1 MRVVLDCRMA
11 SWTGVGRYSTGLTR
25 ALGARSDL
33 EIVQIVARGEA
44 APVSTAEAVPAAE
57 HPFSVAGARE
67 LGRILTAAHPDVT
80 HCLHFPTPWPAHGP
94 LVVTLHD
101 LSPLLVPGLMPSPL
115 RRAVYREMNRR
126 AVRIADAI
134 VCPSTHTARDVES
147 RFGAARAKTRVTL
160 EAADDFAAGP
170 RVALTGDLAR
180 ATASPYV
187 FSMGSIRPHKDLP
200 TLFAAFAQIA
210 GRHPDLRLLLAGAGE
225 RGYIESVLGSA
236 PRDVRDRI
244 AFTGR
249 VSDAE
254 LRTLYAGAAVFAFPS
269 RYEGFGLPPLEA
281 MALGAPVVV
290 SDAASLPEVVGEAA
304 QVVEPGDVAGFASA
318 IERVLTDPAHRD
330 TLIAAGHERAAQL
343 TWATVA
349 QATADVYREVAGAR

>member
-11 SWTGVGRYSTGLTR
+11 TWTGVGRYSTGLTR
-25 ALGARSDL
+25 ALAARDDL
-33 EIVQIVARGEA
+33 EIVQIVARGET
-44 APVSTAEAVPAAE
+44 APVTTAEAIPAAQ

-67 LGRILTAAHPDVT
+67 LGRIVKAAHPDVT
-80 HCLHFPTPWPAHGP
+80 HCLHFPTPWPAPTP

-101 LSPLLVPGLMPSPL
+101 LSPLLVLGLMPSAL

-134 VCPSTHTARDVES
+134 ICPSTHTARDVES
-147 RFGAARAKTRVTL
+147 HFSAAHTKTRVTL
-160 EAADDFAAGP
+160 EAADDFSAGP
-170 RVALTGDLAR
+170 RIALTGELAR
-180 ATASPYV
+180 AASAPYI
-187 FSMGSIRPHKDLP
+187 FSMGSTRPHKDLP
-200 TLFAAFAQIA
+200 TLLSAFAQLA
-210 GRHPDLRLLLAGAGE
+210 PRHEDLRVLLAGAGE

-236 PRDVRDRI
+236 PRDVRDRV

-290 SDAASLPEVVGEAA
+290 SNAASLPEVVGEAA
-304 QVVEPGDVAGFASA
+304 EVVEPGDVAGFASA
-318 IERVLTDPAHRD
+318 IERVLTDTAHRD
-330 TLIAAGHERAAQL
+330 ALVAAGHERAARL
-343 TWATVA
+343 TWAAVA
-349 QATADVYREVAGAR
+349 QTTAEVYREVAGAR